1 MEKNMQNSKLLLL
14 CWLTI
19 KNQITEYEQ
28 FKRTLPVESIIVFSQ
43 IFFNKITRWCVFWQ
57 DFRPSFCV
65 QFLDKGKQFMAKK
78 IDCLRDF
85 GFVLE

>member
-19 KNQITEYEQ
+19 KNQINEYEQ

-43 IFFNKITRWCVFWQ
+43 IFFQQNYEMVRVLARFPPFILRTVF
-57 DFRPSFCV
+57 
-65 QFLDKGKQFMAKK
+65 G
-78 IDCLRDF
+78 
-85 GFVLE
+85 